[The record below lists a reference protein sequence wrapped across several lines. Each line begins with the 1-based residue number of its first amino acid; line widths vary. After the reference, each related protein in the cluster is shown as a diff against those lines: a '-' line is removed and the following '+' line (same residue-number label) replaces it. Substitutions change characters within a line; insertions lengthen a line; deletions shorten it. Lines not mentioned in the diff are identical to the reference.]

1 MMTEEERRE
10 IWDKKYRLK
19 RGLKDEEIIKE
30 FDYLVIMGSKN
41 ETQNDIEYQNR
52 LYNLINSIIYN
63 KDLDY
68 ISKLDKLKCI
78 TDTNKSL
85 ELFSR
90 ERWEF

>member
-1 MMTEEERRE
+1 MTEEERRE

-19 RGLKDEEIIKE
+19 RGFKDEEIIKE
-30 FDYLVIMGSKN
+30 FDYLIIMGSRN

-68 ISKLDKLKCI
+68 ISKLDKLKSI
-78 TDTNKSL
+78 IDTNKSL
-85 ELFSR
+85 ELFSK

>member
-1 MMTEEERRE
+1 MTEEERRE

-19 RGLKDEEIIKE
+19 RGFKDEEIIKE
-30 FDYLVIMGSKN
+30 FDYLIIMGSRN

-68 ISKLDKLKCI
+68 ISKLDKLKSI

>member
-1 MMTEEERRE
+1 MTEEERRE

-19 RGLKDEEIIKE
+19 RGFKDEEIIKE
-30 FDYLVIMGSKN
+30 FDYLIIMGSRN
-41 ETQNDIEYQNR
+41 ETQNNIEYQNR

-68 ISKLDKLKCI
+68 ISKLDKLKSI

-85 ELFSR
+85 ELFSK

>member
-19 RGLKDEEIIKE
+19 RGFKDEEIIKE
-30 FDYLVIMGSKN
+30 FDYLIITGSRN

-52 LYNLINSIIYN
+52 LYNLINFIIYN

-68 ISKLDKLKCI
+68 ISKLDKLKSI